1 MSKYFNDE
9 AIAKLLA
16 QYSPQEIADDFAGV
30 LNAAILKRDKK
41 KAEEELQK
49 KKQKDAYDLESLI
62 IDYVKK
68 YYPEI
73 GDQLEEFSEKDAE
86 IFVGA
91 IDQLCQEFKRIK
103 PEVLDPITMFLKKNN
118 L

>member
-1 MSKYFNDE
+1 MSKYFSDE
-9 AIAKLLA
+9 AIAKLLT
-16 QYSPQEIADDFAGV
+16 QHSPQEIADDFAGV
-30 LNAAILKRDKK
+30 LNAAILERDKK
-41 KAEEELQK
+41 KAEAELQK
-49 KKQKDAYDLESLI
+49 KKQKDAFALESLI

-73 GDQLEEFSEKDAE
+73 GDQLAEFSEKDAE

-91 IDQLCQEFKRIK
+91 IDQLCQEFKKIK
-103 PEVLDPITMFLKKNN
+103 PEVLDPISEFLRKNN